1 MAQGPGFA
9 TEGSLEKEFIVH
21 IYRFTASPNDEGALV
36 QLHPA
41 TTTIDVTVKDP
52 PLSDHLQVCPVAP
65 GYREHPRT
73 GPCSELGT
81 VAITGGGGHKAFL
94 ITASD
99 KTVAIKEIQVR
110 YRAADNFLAVEFSG
124 CCH

>member
-1 MAQGPGFA
+1 MPRSWSDARTACAILSLAALGIVGCRSAPGRTTLSSQASTPPTPMAQGPGFA

-73 GPCSELGT
+73 GPCS
-81 VAITGGGGHKAFL
+81 
-94 ITASD
+94 
-99 KTVAIKEIQVR
+99 
-110 YRAADNFLAVEFSG
+110 
-124 CCH
+124 